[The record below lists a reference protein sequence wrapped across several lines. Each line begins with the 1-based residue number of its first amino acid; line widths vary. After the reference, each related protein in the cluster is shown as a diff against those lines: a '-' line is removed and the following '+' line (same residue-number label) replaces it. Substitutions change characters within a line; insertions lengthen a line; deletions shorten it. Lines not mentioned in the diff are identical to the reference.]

1 MRLKAALLA
10 VILTLGVAGAAT
22 AGPVWFGLMG
32 GAAVPT
38 GDFSDQA
45 GTGFDFGGT
54 GTWMVND
61 MWGVGA
67 DVAYHMWNGSDDY
80 NAYLEDPAGGD
91 FGVGS
96 EAKFNALQATAHAA
110 VMIPSGS
117 MVKPW
122 LKAGLGM
129 YTLGGKIEGGTTE
142 VDFDSESK
150 FGFNA
155 GAGLNWAA
163 SSNMSLGIGAAYHQ
177 IMTKDEDTGAENTNL
192 FTVNLSVLWSVSP
205 Q

>member
-10 VILTLGVAGAAT
+10 VALTAFAAGAAS
-22 AGPVWFGLMG
+22 AGPFWFGVMG

-38 GDFSDQA
+38 GDFSDA
-45 GTGFDFGGT
+45 ANTGFDFGGT
-54 GTWMVND
+54 GTWMVNE

-67 DVAYHMWNGSDDY
+67 DVAYHMWNGSDDL
-80 NAYLEDPAGGD
+80 NSATQALLGDPSAEWK
-91 FGVGS
+91 FSGV
-96 EAKFNALQATAHAA
+96 QATAHATL
-110 VMIPSGS
+110 MIPSQA

-122 LKAGLGM
+122 IKAGLGL
-129 YTLGGKIEGGTTE
+129 YNLGAKLETSSG
-142 VDFDSESK
+142 DADDSESN

-163 SSNMSLGIGAAYHQ
+163 TSNMAVGIGAAFHQ
-177 IMTKDEDTGAENTNL
+177 IQTEGEATNL
-192 FTVNLSVLWSVSP
+192 FTVNLNLLWSVSP